1 MSVSKDPE
9 PRRIDPQNQH
19 EDPNEP
25 LPPPLPDDEIDPNE
39 HPNAVPDPWH
49 DTRAVHGDS
58 GNPPP
63 KRPEADNV

>member
-1 MSVSKDPE
+1 MAEDRK
-9 PRRIDPQNQH
+9 PREIGNKRGL

-25 LPPPLPDDEIDPNE
+25 LPPPLPDEAIDPDEN
-39 HPNAVPDPWH
+39 PNAVPDPWH
-49 DTRAVHGDS
+49 DTRAVHGDT